1 MKKRYVFVVVVAI
14 LIGLIVIA
22 YAHNKQIKAH
32 YIKTQEKR
40 IDLYFKHN
48 LNNYK
53 NMKVTDFHKTPM
65 GGYFIVGYIN
75 DDKKYKF
82 QASIDS
88 GSNNQYQKDIGYH
101 EDKLGKLFKEK
112 DPKYKLSVDEIIEK
126 EHLDKSE
133 YEADPPL
140 FFFSGRLEWW
150 KRNIS

>member
-22 YAHNKQIKAH
+22 YWHNKQIKDH
-32 YIKTQEKR
+32 YIETQEKR
-40 IDLYFKHN
+40 IDLYFKYN

-101 EDKLGKLFKEK
+101 DDKLGKLFKEK

-140 FFFSGRLEWW
+140 FFFSGRLE
-150 KRNIS
+150 

>member
-133 YEADPPL
+133 YEADQPL
-140 FFFSGRLEWW
+140 FFFSGRLE
-150 KRNIS
+150 

>member
-14 LIGLIVIA
+14 LIGLIIIA
-22 YAHNKQIKAH
+22 YARNKQKKDH
-32 YIKTQEKR
+32 YIETQEKR
-40 IDLYFKHN
+40 IDVYFKHN

-65 GGYFIVGYIN
+65 GGYFIIGYIN

-82 QASIDS
+82 QASIDP
-88 GSNNQYQKDIGYH
+88 GSDNQYQKDIGYH

-126 EHLDKSE
+126 EHLDKNE
-133 YEADPPL
+133 YEAEPPL
-140 FFFSGRLEWW
+140 FFFSGRLE
-150 KRNIS
+150 

>member
-14 LIGLIVIA
+14 LIGLIIIA
-22 YAHNKQIKAH
+22 YGHNKQIKYH
-32 YIKTQEKR
+32 YIETQEKR

-53 NMKVTDFHKTPM
+53 NMKVADFHKTPM

-88 GSNNQYQKDIGYH
+88 GSDNQYQKDIGYH

-112 DPKYKLSVDEIIEK
+112 DLKYKLSVDEIIKK
-126 EHLDKSE
+126 EHLDKSDYVAE
-133 YEADPPL
+133 PPL
-140 FFFSGRLEWW
+140 FFFSGRPE
-150 KRNIS
+150 

>member
-140 FFFSGRLEWW
+140 FFFSVRLE
-150 KRNIS
+150 

>member
-22 YAHNKQIKAH
+22 YAHNKQKKDH
-32 YIKTQEKR
+32 YIEIQEKR
-40 IDLYFKHN
+40 IDLYFTHN

-53 NMKVTDFHKTPM
+53 NMKVTDFHKNPM
-65 GGYFIVGYIN
+65 GGYFVVGYIN
-75 DDKKYKF
+75 DNKKYEF

-88 GSNNQYQKDIGYH
+88 GSDDQFHKDIGYDG
-101 EDKLGKLFKEK
+101 DKIGELFKEK

-140 FFFSGRLEWW
+140 FFFSG
-150 KRNIS
+150 SMD

>member
-1 MKKRYVFVVVVAI
+1 MKKNYIFVIVVAI
-14 LIGLIVIA
+14 LILLIVIV
-22 YAHNKQIKAH
+22 YVFHKSKKEH
-32 YIKTQEKR
+32 YIETQEKR

-88 GSNNQYQKDIGYH
+88 GSNNQYQKDIG
-101 EDKLGKLFKEK
+101 
-112 DPKYKLSVDEIIEK
+112 
-126 EHLDKSE
+126 
-133 YEADPPL
+133 
-140 FFFSGRLEWW
+140 
-150 KRNIS
+150 

>member
-140 FFFSGRLEWW
+140 FFFSGR
-150 KRNIS
+150 